1 MEKRDKLRVAYLI
14 IGLVLSLIGWC
25 GFIYFTG
32 WKISLFLFI
41 IFWANNIANSNIFKN
56 KK

>member
-14 IGLVLSLIGWC
+14 IGLILSLIGWW

-41 IFWANNIANSNIFKN
+41 IFWANNIANSDTFKN